1 MNLQE
6 KLTQIQIE
14 FYCPKTRFNKF
25 GNYNYRTAE
34 DIQEALKPFCKKY
47 KVNFKTKETKSK
59 EVCGV
64 LTFKSKVIIKC
75 NESNEQDFATAQI
88 GVDLNQKGMAI
99 PQRFGAA
106 SSYAKKYAYGN
117 LLLIDDTAD
126 NDELSKNDI
135 PIKEDIMLQEKKWLS
150 VEQLNKTL
158 SGTKKQADIVLATYK
173 MKNEYKTK
181 INNKF
186 NNQ

>member
-6 KLTQIQIE
+6 KLTQIQTE
-14 FYCPKTRFNKF
+14 FYCPKNRHNKF
-25 GNYNYRTAE
+25 GNYNYRSAE

-47 KVNFKTKETKSK
+47 NVNFKTKESSVKD
-59 EVCGV
+59 VCGV

-75 NESNEQDFATAQI
+75 NESNEQDHATAQI
-88 GVDLNQKGMAI
+88 GVDLNQKGMAM
-99 PQRFGAA
+99 PQKFGAA

-126 NDELSKNDI
+126 NDELSKNDK
-135 PIKEDIMLQEKKWLS
+135 PKKWLTE
-150 VEQLNKTL
+150 EQLNATL
-158 SGTKKQADIVLATYK
+158 SGTKKQAVKVLADYMIK
-173 MKNEYKTK
+173 KEYKTK

-186 NNQ
+186 NI